1 MVNSLLQEKEEEQGT
16 EEVAPII
23 NSSRFI
29 AFMKNHDGKETPQIQ
44 PRVPSE
50 EKRKKKEELSLTKK
64 GAEDLTIDERPDNA
78 ELKRLEGELEVLQG
92 KVAHFNQREWRSF
105 YKKHEVD
112 IKEGSWS
119 TRELAEKEAEIN
131 PAFKEAWETFLY
143 DSDLLNRTA
152 ESIIQLRERKPTED
166 KDISEGK
173 QESEPIEEG
182 EKRPFNSSNLEPLN
196 AEQVKIDELAFEDN
210 TEISPTEIP
219 PSSTLDALLAT
230 TDRMAADAALVV
242 VGLGLIEPEDA
253 VDFIAKHSVRLY
265 NAQKHAPQY
274 MRDFIQEWEEAEN
287 WLESLGVVLMNPRA
301 IGRLTI
307 ENLPYSAPSI
317 GVGLAGGTIG
327 SVVPFFGTIIGFATG
342 TFAGGS
348 AVEIG
353 AFMDEE
359 LLNMGID
366 ITNPEELLAVL
377 QNEKVLK
384 RIFSRAKTKG
394 FTTAGIDAFLTLIGG
409 RFFTAVGRGIRRKA
423 AAFAAE
429 QVFEAGGEFT
439 SEFVGKLAATG
450 EKDIK
455 GAALE
460 AIISTPQSATQTF
473 ITIANIKK
481 GKVSARGKKDGKKG
495 EEVST
500 SKQETEGKEGVKQ
513 EGTKEPVSGETSE
526 SDKVGG
532 STKSEDASGVEK
544 EETIAD
550 ALEERFT
557 KLEGEKDGKTQET
570 ETKDTEVLDE
580 DIIGEKT
587 NVDPAN
593 VKVEVVQGL
602 TSDVSGRPLAAK
614 ADLENGVI
622 LIDEEQVKQTYD
634 EEAWTKPKVEGVRAF
649 TKNAFRSL
657 KEWRDFLIEHE
668 RVHFTK
674 ANQALPKGA
683 EKENHA
689 NDVAFAKV
697 FETAKE
703 SKERK
708 QTKAEELS
716 EQAKFVKDLDERSNF
731 VRDFGAEIIAEKE
744 AGLIR
749 LLTKPIFD
757 KLMDTIKKNPSI
769 NLIKDFKDFDITPFL
784 NSVITDLFHTE
795 QVIKDEL
802 KNVAD
807 LRQIQIDGKPV
818 VAESKEVIK
827 DKDVGESEKRASFLE
842 RFQKAIRKAIFR
854 SKQKGIAITPM
865 NVVFDMM
872 GKAERGK
879 GAMFRLF
886 KKPIDKA
893 YTAYTKIKIA
903 EVGKINTLIKNFG
916 MTDENLER
924 IAVFAVLEQE
934 GGRQKLQFRKDK
946 NGIEIKE
953 KGKFSERALDKLEA
967 EGLSG
972 DEKQV
977 LTSMRQAFDRM
988 KKQLIPI
995 LRDVYGRTFK
1005 EVENFFPFL
1014 TDFEAMERTDIEKMF
1029 GNDVPLVELT
1039 GLSTLPFKQREGGSN
1054 QVKLNAKDIFS
1065 QHIDNAAYMI
1075 EMGEIVN
1082 RLQNLNTETKDII
1095 GEFSHGEVKAWL
1107 KLMQR
1112 KNNPESKKVPWLD
1125 VIRNNAG
1132 VAILG
1137 FKLSTIVIQPTA
1149 AFDAMALIGSKAVF
1163 QGMNNFLLHSKW
1175 RKFIKGNFLE
1185 VMNRMGGEQAILD
1198 IVESNTSRVT
1208 LTKIKR
1214 ASFWG
1219 LRTVDGI
1226 TAASVAAGAYQKY
1239 VEDRGGVVDFNNPD
1253 QEAIAHAE
1261 EIVQRTQGSA
1271 LAKDAPAAVTRG
1283 AFFGNISVDKAFFQF
1298 QTFALT
1304 RFSLVSSALS
1314 EFKEGN
1320 VLKPT
1325 LHTLN
1330 VMTYLTLAAMAATA
1344 ARVTVDEL
1352 FELLPGDVDEDETAQ
1367 ENFIK
1372 KFVRELLTI
1381 PPFVPNFTSAIVY
1394 KSSSVPAID
1403 MVIQSFARIGIT
1415 ATAADENKMLQA
1427 TRAVILSAGS
1437 LGYLPGAKAVDDI
1450 VNGIFKENKW

>member
-50 EKRKKKEELSLTKK
+50 EKKKKKEKEELSLTKK
-64 GAEDLTIDERPDNA
+64 GVEDLTIDERPDIA

-92 KVAHFNQREWRSF
+92 KVAHFSRAEEARSF
-105 YKKHEVD
+105 YKKYKEQIKEV
-112 IKEGSWS
+112 KEGSRS
-119 TRELAEKEAEIN
+119 MRELAEKEAEIN
-131 PAFKEAWETFLY
+131 PAFKEVWETLLQ

-152 ESIIQLRERKPTED
+152 ESIKQLREQKPT
-166 KDISEGK
+166 
-173 QESEPIEEG
+173 EEG

-359 LLNMGID
+359 LLDMGID

-439 SEFVGKLAATG
+439 SEFIGRLAATG

-557 KLEGEKDGKTQET
+557 KLEGEKDGKKEET
-570 ETKDTEVLDE
+570 EATTEVLDE

-622 LIDEEQVKQTYD
+622 LIDEEQVKKTYD

-784 NSVITDLFHTE
+784 NSAITDLFHTY
-795 QVIKDEL
+795 QVILDET
-802 KNVAD
+802 KNIID
-807 LRQIQIDGKPV
+807 LQQIRTDGKPA

-842 RFQKAIRKAIFR
+842 RLQKAIRKAIFR

-872 GKAERGK
+872 GKAAQGK

-1112 KNNPESKKVPWLD
+1112 KNNPDSKKVPWLD
-1125 VIRNNAG
+1125 WIRNNAG

-1403 MVIQSFARIGIT
+1403 MVIQSFARIGIA